1 MYQFDCAAFASLL
14 RAAPPRRSIFEQ
26 PEHSDYVEQAI
37 FAPLRRDE
45 PIDLQ
50 LLDFDRF
57 SLRHVTSEDYV
68 QQVERAQKQ
77 WCQGFNRYL
86 KHAPAI
92 PRHQKQFF

>member
-1 MYQFDCAAFASLL
+1 M
-14 RAAPPRRSIFEQ
+14 
-26 PEHSDYVEQAI
+26 EQAI

-57 SLRHVTSEDYV
+57 SLRHVTSEDYI

-92 PRHQKQFF
+92 PRHQKRFF